1 MTRDKQHMYL
11 HGWTMSGMG
20 GLLREPPHSFGGAK
34 LVTGEYSARVPA
46 PAQTLRRPARSISSC
61 AAEKAVNLRGL

>member
-34 LVTGEYSARVPA
+34 LVTGCDEASPLPCGDHRNV
-46 PAQTLRRPARSISSC
+46 SG
-61 AAEKAVNLRGL
+61 GLKRLV